1 MWRQDMNYETQAA
14 TFFLS
19 FLSLIAFHYH
29 LQVTPSPCLVL
40 WPASVARVYLLPT
53 LSFVPLVV
61 VCRAV
66 TWGPFGIYL
75 GAAFKSFFEHQ
86 CVVRCSEVNPMKC
99 SLFYQPYASIAT
111 PNAVKSGPTPPCN
124 IKAVPGACN
133 EMQPT
138 KVEGNSWIVV
148 LSDRGNLIVIQL
160 F

>member
-29 LQVTPSPCLVL
+29 LQVTPSLPPVL

-66 TWGPFGIYL
+66 TWGPFEIYL
-75 GAAFKSFFEHQ
+75 GSAWGKLVYIERI
-86 CVVRCSEVNPMKC
+86 CDVRYSEVDPMKC
-99 SLFYQPYASIAT
+99 PLFYQPYMHQLQHPMQWT
-111 PNAVKSGPTPPCN
+111 PV
-124 IKAVPGACN
+124 
-133 EMQPT
+133 
-138 KVEGNSWIVV
+138 
-148 LSDRGNLIVIQL
+148 QL
-160 F
+160 HAISKQRPVHALKCSQLNWRAIPEL